1 MANAPASAPSRRWA
15 GIAPPVVTVAIAL
28 LPVPAGLAPHA
39 WYFAAIFAGVVA
51 GLILE
56 PLPGGAVGLIGVVL
70 TALLGR
76 WVLFSPQEMAKPDFN
91 ASNAALTWALSGF
104 SNGIVWLIFS
114 AFMFAVAYEKT
125 GLGRRLALRLVAALG
140 RNTLTLGYAIVAI
153 DLVLAPFTPSNTA
166 RSAGTVYP
174 VIRNLPPLFDSRP
187 HEPSARRIGSYL
199 MWVAIA
205 ATSVTSS
212 MFLTGLATNVLAVEL
227 VRTTTGL
234 TLGWMEWVRTF
245 LPLGLPLLV
254 LVPLLAWWTYPP
266 ELRRAE
272 SVVPWARAELAR
284 MGRVTRD
291 EVILAVVVAGA
302 LACWVFGGSV
312 INPTLAALAVI
323 AGLLLLRVLTWEDLI
338 SNRPAWNT
346 LTWFAALVAMADGLR
361 RTGFVGW
368 FAQSL
373 AGHLAGVS
381 PTVAVVLLVSAFFV
395 VHYLFAST
403 TAHATALLPMMLA
416 AGSALPG
423 VDGRHLALM
432 LCLSLGLMGIIS
444 PYGSGPGPVYA
455 TSGYLPARDF
465 WRLGAVFGAVYLAGM
480 IVLVVVT
487 SPGARTSSAAF

>member
-1 MANAPASAPSRRWA
+1 MGLVP
-15 GIAPPVVTVAIAL
+15 VAIAGALAL
-28 LPVPAGLAPHA
+28 LPAPAGLAPQA
-39 WYFAAIFAGVVA
+39 WYFTAIFVGVVA

-56 PLPGGAVGLIGVVL
+56 PLPGGAVGLIGVVV
-70 TALLGR
+70 TAVLGR
-76 WVLFSPQEMAKPDFN
+76 WVLFSPEELAKPDFN
-91 ASNAALTWALSGF
+91 APNAALTWALSGF

-140 RNTLTLGYAIVAI
+140 RNTLTLGYAIVAA

-174 VIRNLPPLFDSRP
+174 VIRNLPPLFDSLP
-187 HEPSARRIGSYL
+187 HDPSARRIGSYL

-212 MFLTGLATNVLAVEL
+212 MFMTGLATNVLALEL
-227 VRTTTGL
+227 VRSTTGL
-234 TLGWMEWVRTF
+234 TLGWTEWFLTF
-245 LPLGLPLLV
+245 LPLGVPLLL
-254 LVPLLAWWTYPP
+254 LVPLLTWWTYPP
-266 ELRRAE
+266 ELRAAPA
-272 SVVPWARAELAR
+272 VVPWARAELAKL
-284 MGRVTRD
+284 GRVTGA
-291 EVILAVVVAGA
+291 EWVLAIIVAGA

-312 INPTLAALAVI
+312 ISPTLAALAVI
-323 AGLLLLRVLTWEDLI
+323 AVLLITRILAWEDI
-338 SNRPAWNT
+338 IGNRSAWNT

-361 RTGFVGW
+361 RTGFVAW
-368 FAQSL
+368 FAQGL
-373 AGHLAGVS
+373 AGLLTGLS
-381 PTVAVVLLVSAFFV
+381 PGTAVVLLVAAFFL

-432 LCLSLGLMGIIS
+432 LCLSLGLMGVIS

-465 WRLGAVFGAVYLAGM
+465 WRLGAIFGTVFLAGL
-480 IVLVVVT
+480 IVLVFATAPGT
-487 SPGARTSSAAF
+487 SP

>member
-1 MANAPASAPSRRWA
+1 MV
-15 GIAPPVVTVAIAL
+15 PVVIAGAVAL
-28 LPVPAGLAPHA
+28 LPTPAGLAPQA
-39 WYFAAIFAGVVA
+39 WFFAAIFAGVVA

-56 PLPGGAVGLIGVVL
+56 PLPGGAVGLIGVVV

-76 WVLFSPQEMAKPDFN
+76 WVLFSPAELAKPDFN
-91 ASNAALTWALSGF
+91 APNAALTWALSGF

-140 RNTLTLGYAIVAI
+140 RNTLTLGYAVVAA

-174 VIRNLPPLFDSRP
+174 VIRNLPPLFDSLP
-187 HEPSARRIGSYL
+187 HDPSARRIGSYL

-212 MFLTGLATNVLAVEL
+212 MFMTGLATNVLAIEL
-227 VRTTTGL
+227 VRSTTGL
-234 TLGWMEWVRTF
+234 TLGWTEWFLTF
-245 LPLGLPLLV
+245 LPLGGPLLL

-266 ELRRAE
+266 ELRAAPA
-272 SVVPWARAELAR
+272 VVPWAQAELAK
-284 MGRVTRD
+284 MGSITRA
-291 EVILAVVVAGA
+291 EYVLALVVAGA

-312 INPTLAALAVI
+312 ISPTLAALAVI
-323 AGLLLLRVLTWEDLI
+323 AVLLITRILTWEDI
-338 SNRPAWNT
+338 IANRPAWNT

-361 RTGFVGW
+361 RTGFVAW
-368 FAQSL
+368 FAQGF
-373 AGHLAGVS
+373 AGHLAGL
-381 PTVAVVLLVSAFFV
+381 PPATAVGLLVTAFFL

-465 WRLGAVFGAVYLAGM
+465 WRLGAIFGGVYLLGM
-480 IVLVVVT
+480 LVLVVAT
-487 SPGARTSSAAF
+487 SPGARTPPSAF

>member
-1 MANAPASAPSRRWA
+1 
-15 GIAPPVVTVAIAL
+15 VVPVAIAGAL
-28 LPVPAGLAPHA
+28 ACVPAPAGLAPHA

-56 PLPGGAVGLIGVVL
+56 PLPGGAVGLVGVVI

-76 WVLFSPQEMAKPDFN
+76 WVLFSPAELAKPDFN

-140 RNTLTLGYAIVAI
+140 RNTLTLGYAIVAA

-174 VIRNLPPLFDSRP
+174 VIRNLPPLFDSLP
-187 HEPSARRIGSYL
+187 HDPSARRIGSYL

-212 MFLTGLATNVLAVEL
+212 MFMTGLATNVLAIEL
-227 VRTTTGL
+227 VRSTTGL
-234 TLGWMEWVRTF
+234 TLGWTEWFLTF
-245 LPLGLPLLV
+245 LPLGGPLLLV
-254 LVPLLAWWTYPP
+254 VPLLTWWTYPP
-266 ELRRAE
+266 ELRAAPT
-272 SVVPWARAELAR
+272 VVPWARTELAK
-284 MGRVTRD
+284 MGRITRA
-291 EVILAVVVAGA
+291 EWMLALVVAGA
-302 LACWVFGGSV
+302 LACWVFGGAV
-312 INPTLAALAVI
+312 ISPTLAALTVI
-323 AGLLLLRVLTWEDLI
+323 VVLLVTRVLDWEDLI
-338 SNRPAWNT
+338 ANRPAWNT
-346 LTWFAALVAMADGLR
+346 LLWFAALVAMADGLR
-361 RTGFVGW
+361 RTGFVAW
-368 FAQSL
+368 FAQGF
-373 AGHLAGVS
+373 AGHLAGL
-381 PTVAVVLLVSAFFV
+381 PPATAVGLLVSAFFL

-444 PYGSGPGPVYA
+444 PYGSGPSPVYA

-465 WRLGAVFGAVYLAGM
+465 WRLGAIFGGVYLFGM
-480 IVLVVVT
+480 LVLVVAT
-487 SPGARTSSAAF
+487 SPGARTP